1 MVRNIRFNFLYK
13 IQSLNIIHD
22 YVYYLLFKKE
32 FFIYKEYV
40 DIWQICNGTDS
51 VFMNLANENILN
63 YVLVIL
69 VVRNIFIL
77 KVNFF
82 LETNDQ

>member
-1 MVRNIRFNFLYK
+1 MNIKVNFLIK
-13 IQSLNIIHD
+13 NQSLNFIHD

-40 DIWQICNGTDS
+40 DIWRICNGIDS

-77 KVNFF
+77 RLIFS
-82 LETNDQ
+82 

>member
-1 MVRNIRFNFLYK
+1 MK
-13 IQSLNIIHD
+13 SLNFIHD

-40 DIWQICNGTDS
+40 DIWRICNGIDS

-77 KVNFF
+77 RLIFS
-82 LETNDQ
+82 

>member
-1 MVRNIRFNFLYK
+1 MLNSNSKL
-13 IQSLNIIHD
+13 LNIIPS

-40 DIWQICNGTDS
+40 DIWRICNGIDS
-51 VFMNLANENILN
+51 VFLNLAKENIPN

-69 VVRNIFIL
+69 VVRNIFITPF
-77 KVNFF
+77 KVNFS
-82 LETNDQ
+82 EN

>member
-1 MVRNIRFNFLYK
+1 MNSKLNSLLNSK
-13 IQSLNIIHD
+13 LLNIIPS

-40 DIWQICNGTDS
+40 DIWRICNGIDS
-51 VFMNLANENILN
+51 VFMNLANENIPN

-69 VVRNIFIL
+69 VVRNIFIYST
-77 KVNFF
+77 F
-82 LETNDQ
+82 

>member
-1 MVRNIRFNFLYK
+1 MLNLNSKL
-13 IQSLNIIHD
+13 LNITPS

-40 DIWQICNGTDS
+40 DIWRICNGIDS
-51 VFMNLANENILN
+51 VFMNLANENIPS

-69 VVRNIFIL
+69 VVRNIFIYS
-77 KVNFF
+77 NF
-82 LETNDQ
+82 

>member
-1 MVRNIRFNFLYK
+1 MIMYIIYFLK
-13 IQSLNIIHD
+13 R
-22 YVYYLLFKKE
+22 E

-40 DIWQICNGTDS
+40 DIWRICNGIDS

-77 KVNFF
+77 RLIFS
-82 LETNDQ
+82 

>member
-1 MVRNIRFNFLYK
+1 MYIIYFL
-13 IQSLNIIHD
+13 
-22 YVYYLLFKKE
+22 KKE

-40 DIWQICNGTDS
+40 DIWRICNGIDS

-69 VVRNIFIL
+69 VVRNIFIF
-77 KVNFF
+77 KVIFF
-82 LETNDQ
+82 LKTNDQ

>member
-1 MVRNIRFNFLYK
+1 MIMYIIYFL
-13 IQSLNIIHD
+13 
-22 YVYYLLFKKE
+22 KKE

-40 DIWQICNGTDS
+40 DIWRICNGIDS

-77 KVNFF
+77 RLIFS
-82 LETNDQ
+82 